1 MHTATKHFTACV
13 ATAFSQCPEQQLLN
27 ISCNHCCNKQVL
39 QSMKASERQGLT
51 TLQLRAKATEFALA
65 TVDKQRTA
73 FKRYGVWGYWDEPYM
88 TLQPEY
94 EAAQIEVFGKVVQ
107 SVQSLQS
114 SLCACIV

>member
-1 MHTATKHFTACV
+1 MVALIAAAVAQPWLHACY
-13 ATAFSQCPEQQLLN
+13 
-27 ISCNHCCNKQVL
+27 CNEQVL

-94 EAAQIEVFGKVVQ
+94 EAAQIEVFGKVK
-107 SVQSLQS
+107 
-114 SLCACIV
+114 